1 MQDLDVRVGDW
12 IEIISDEWHDLA
24 KIYIVIRVVEQR
36 ETSINVDLTDS
47 LQSFVIT
54 RNVPKNQ
61 IRIVK
66 KYNVSF
72 QR

>member
-1 MQDLDVRVGDW
+1 MQDLVVGVGDW
-12 IEIISDEWHDLA
+12 IEIISDEWYDLA

-36 ETSINVDLTDS
+36 DTNINMDLTDS
-47 LQSFVIT
+47 LQSFIIT